1 MIGFLFNLV
10 DKGHGQEYM
19 NDYQSLSLSMII
31 VRVILIREGLFG
43 LMYLKIYLVWF
54 VLLLKRVSLA
64 MLN

>member
-1 MIGFLFNLV
+1 MIGFNLV
-10 DKGHGQEYM
+10 DNGHGQEYM

-54 VLLLKRVSLA
+54 VLLLKRVSFVWLT
-64 MLN
+64 